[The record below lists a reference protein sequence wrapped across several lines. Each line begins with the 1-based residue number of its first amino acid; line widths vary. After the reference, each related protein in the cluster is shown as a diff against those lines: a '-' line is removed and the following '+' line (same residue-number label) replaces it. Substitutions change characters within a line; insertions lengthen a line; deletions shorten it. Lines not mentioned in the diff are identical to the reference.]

1 MSSKINE
8 AQGQVSKGISPT
20 LAEVD
25 SACLGFLS

>member
-1 MSSKINE
+1 MSSKIDE
-8 AQGQVSKGISPT
+8 AQGQVSRGILPA